1 MNTKR
6 FFRKKLKMKA
16 EKMFTKMKKLTKNPT
31 TWKALGLCALVGASN
46 AGYCDAGAE
55 MEQQVKVIE
64 GVIFTKGVRMVVLLF
79 GMSWGF
85 FKTFISSSFQPI
97 LLYGGLGCLFFFI
110 PKIIELIGSIGG

>member
-1 MNTKR
+1 MKEQVM
-6 FFRKKLKMKA
+6 FKKIQKFA
-16 EKMFTKMKKLTKNPT
+16 KNPT
-31 TWKALGLCALVGASN
+31 TLKVLGLCALIGISN
-46 AGYCDAGAE
+46 VGYCDAAE
-55 MEQQVKVIE
+55 EIEHQVKVIE

>member
-1 MNTKR
+1 MNI
-6 FFRKKLKMKA
+6 KKIFKKNSKIK
-16 EKMFTKMKKLTKNPT
+16 EQVMFTKIKKLTKNPT
-31 TWKALGLCALVGASN
+31 TWKVLSLCALVGISN
-46 AGYCDAGAE
+46 VGYCDAGAE

-79 GMSWGF
+79 GMTWGF

>member
-1 MNTKR
+1 
-6 FFRKKLKMKA
+6 MKA
-16 EKMFTKMKKLTKNPT
+16 EKMFTKMKKLTKTPT
-31 TWKALGLCALVGASN
+31 IWKVLVLCALVGASN
-46 AGYCDAGAE
+46 AGYCDVGAE